1 MAMRSKTV
9 MRLTLVATLLLAQAG
24 AARAACG
31 IGSHIWEGRSGW
43 APWLAASITNWFTF
57 KGIST
62 TFEIAGCTEK
72 NNLLKKLFAYTDGNL
87 DHLAV
92 EMARGQGEHL
102 DVFAALLE
110 VPEGDRPHFGRLVQE
125 NLGSILPHDRVTTEE
140 LIGTVAGLMA
150 ADETLTRHA
159 GR

>member
-1 MAMRSKTV
+1 MIRSTTAAKLV
-9 MRLTLVATLLLAQAG
+9 LVATLLLGEAG

-31 IGSHIWEGRSGW
+31 VGSKIWEGRDGW
-43 APWLAASITNWFTF
+43 APWLAASLTNFWTF

-62 TFEIAGCTEK
+62 TFEILGCTEK
-72 NNLLKKLFAYTDGNL
+72 DNLLRRLFAYTDTNL

-92 EMARGQGEHL
+92 EMARGEGEHL

-110 VPEGDRPHFGRLVQE
+110 VPEGDRPRFGRLMQE
-125 NLGSILPHDRVTTEE
+125 NLGSILAHDRVTTEE
-140 LIGTVAGLMA
+140 LIGAVAGLMA
-150 ADETLTRHA
+150 ADEARSGHA